1 MEVATKSVKFEKFL
15 KASELLKAI
24 SYPYRLEILK
34 LLADEEY
41 HSVNEIQNHLEIEPS
56 LLSHHLNKM
65 KDKDIISSHR
75 DGRFIHY
82 KLELKE
88 IINVLECIEHCDL

>member
-1 MEVATKSVKFEKFL
+1 MEVATKSTKSEKFL

-24 SYPYRLEILK
+24 SYPYRLEILN
-34 LLADEEY
+34 LLEDEEY
-41 HSVNEIQNHLEIEPS
+41 HSVSEIQATLDIESS
-56 LLSHHLNKM
+56 LLSHHLHKM
-65 KDKDIISSHR
+65 KDKGIISSYR

-88 IINVLECIEHCDL
+88 IINVLECIEHCKL